1 MLSALL
7 LFASAQGPSEITR
20 DTYGVPHISAS
31 TVDQAFFAAGYATAQ
46 DRMWQMESSRRLA
59 RGKMAEVFGTQ
70 YVASDKEVLQTGYT
84 DAELQGQFDKLSPFS
99 RQIIDKYADGVNA
112 FIANGKLP
120 EGFAKAGYQPEKW
133 TRLDSVAIAV
143 RLLQTFGKGGAGE
156 LRNMALFGYLQG
168 RPNLKGKELDVF
180 DDFAWQNDPE
190 SPTTISNADDPL
202 AAAHPA
208 FYAPDR
214 AATVKHLAQLPKLSL
229 LDLLPAIRMASR
241 EESTR
246 VAEISNVVFK
256 TGSYCVVVGKQ
267 RSADGTPILL
277 NGPQMGFRTPS
288 IVHEMSIEAPGLSVV
303 GMDLP
308 GVPGVLIGHTKA
320 FAWGLTSGVADTDD
334 IFSYKA
340 SGPNGYMYGD
350 QTKTIQEI
358 HQTLKVKGGADTDVV
373 QKRTEDGPLV
383 LEAKPQGYI
392 FAKKTSYWGR
402 EMESYDSV
410 TSLWT
415 AKGTPGIISCLDKA
429 TMSFNYFFAT
439 CEGDI
444 GYRYCGLVPM
454 RAEGLDPRFP
464 TPGSPQ
470 NAWKGFVPLAQ
481 MPHVTNPKSGV
492 IYNWNNK
499 PVSWWP
505 NFDTPTWGRIFRNEA
520 IAPLLTKPKLNTQ
533 DVEMVPWT
541 IARTDET
548 WPFFKPFLPAGGALE
563 SFDGRLTDGSRTA
576 GIYKQFVDALRSEI
590 FLGTTGN
597 FIAPSYFQLVG
608 QPSVMLRAL
617 QGKTKINYL
626 AGRKA
631 SDVVSAALAKVNS
644 GGRYGAPSIAVPGEP
659 PIPYFNRGTYI
670 QVVELLPDGPSGRN
684 VLPPGIAETGEHSLD
699 QVPLSRA
706 WVYKPMHF
714 GGK

>member
-1 MLSALL
+1 MVSALL
-7 LFASAQGPSEITR
+7 LFVSAQAPPEISR
-20 DTYGVPHISAS
+20 DAYGVPHISAA
-31 TVDQAFFAAGYATAQ
+31 TVDQAFFAAGYASAQ

-70 YVASDKEVLQTGYT
+70 FVASDKEVLQTGYT
-84 DAELQGQFDKLSPFS
+84 DAELQAQFDKLSPFS
-99 RQIIDKYADGVNA
+99 RQIIDKYAEGVNA
-112 FIANGKLP
+112 FIAAGKLP
-120 EGFAKAGYQPEKW
+120 DGFAAAGYQPEKW

-156 LRNMALFGYLQG
+156 LRNMALLGYLQG
-168 RPNLKGKELDVF
+168 RPNLKGKELDVL

-190 SPTTISNADDPL
+190 SPTTISNADDPN
-202 AAAHPA
+202 ATAHPN

-214 AATVKHLAQLPKLSL
+214 ATTLKHIAQLPKLSL
-229 LDLLPAIRMASR
+229 FDLLPAIRMASR

-246 VAEISNVVFK
+246 VAEMSNVVFK
-256 TGSYCVVVGKQ
+256 TGSYCVVVSKE
-267 RSADGTPILL
+267 RSADGNPILL
-277 NGPQMGFRTPS
+277 SGPQMGFRTPS

-308 GVPGVLIGHTKA
+308 GVPGVLIGHTKG

-340 SGPNGYMYGD
+340 SGPSAYMYGN
-350 QTKTIQEI
+350 QTKAIQEI
-358 HQTLKVKGGADTDVV
+358 HQTLKVKGNADSDVV
-373 QKRTEDGPLV
+373 QRRTEDGPII
-383 LEAKPQGYI
+383 LEAKQGYL
-392 FAKKTSYWGR
+392 FAKKTSYSGR

-415 AKGTPGIISCLDKA
+415 AKGTQGIINCLDKA

-439 CEGDI
+439 CDGDI

-464 TPGSPQ
+464 TPGAPE

-505 NFDTPTWGRIFRNEA
+505 NFDTPTWGRIFRNEE
-520 IAPLLTKPKLNTQ
+520 IRPLLTKPKLNTQ
-533 DVEMVPWT
+533 DIEMVPWT

-548 WPFFKPFLPAGGALE
+548 WPFFKPFIPAGSPLDA
-563 SFDGRLTDGSRTA
+563 FDGRLLAGSRTA
-576 GIYKQFVDALRSEI
+576 GTYKAFVDALRSEI
-590 FLGTTGN
+590 FLATTGN
-597 FIAPSYFQLVG
+597 FIAPAYFQQIG

-617 QGKTKINYL
+617 LGKTKVNYL

-631 SDVVSAALAKVNS
+631 ADVVKAALAKVTFPN
-644 GGRYGAPSIAVPGEP
+644 RYNAPGIPVPGEP
-659 PIPYFNRGTYI
+659 QIPYSNRGTYI
-670 QVVELLPDGPSGRN
+670 QIVELLRDGPSGRN
-684 VLPPGIAETGEHSLD
+684 VLPPGVAESGEHSLD

-706 WVYKPMHF
+706 WIYKPMSF